1 MQTVKQFRCVY
12 WFAVILISEAIGSLR
27 VFSQD
32 VDLRSA
38 NSTRSSFTSAP
49 AAGSDA
55 TKLGIARF
63 ASNPILP
70 ISEGL
75 AELQSRIELGGKK
88 QKPFLSESMRDSIPT
103 ILQDVRQLDVSLD
116 FLILT
121 SLTSRKTFA
130 SFNGGVT
137 IDTSTTLDYAISEQ
151 VRQFALSQFD
161 PNFAAFLIGN
171 DINQPGNSFFGPGLR
186 KQNKID
192 ETEFNARFSKSWE
205 NGLISSIG
213 YEPSLAYLYF
223 PQGNPDGF
231 NPTYSSDLVVRLEQ
245 PLMRGRGRDVNLV
258 NVRIAES
265 RAMQSQ
271 YQIEASLQSQLRSIE
286 QVYWRLHAEHVRLKA
301 IDGAIGLAQKIVDV
315 VQARFESDR
324 VIYADVARARVKL
337 EDLFQQR
344 LSAELALRYASFDL
358 AQLAGLEL
366 NESVLLVPTEQPE
379 HRPPSFDYTT
389 VVNNAIA
396 FNPNLRKQR
405 QELEVR
411 RQNIVGSKNLL
422 LPKMNML
429 ASHRSSGLDNDLGSS
444 LQQMASYR
452 FSDYSLGIQ
461 YTQQLGTRQATSQ
474 LETAKLQSSREFA
487 ILEALERKVGFEVMQ
502 SLNELKQIFERY
514 TSALRQVDQS
524 KKWVDIARVR
534 YEDPPLSISR
544 QESLLVL
551 LSDYQTALQ
560 AQIDS
565 LVLVAR
571 SLADYNG
578 AIALIDE
585 KRGALLSKWK
595 IGSMTIDSEVIEQQ
609 PMDATMVS
617 QSGTA
622 KPVIPPIAQ
631 AYKTEG
637 TNKLEAIG
645 TNSRDLKSEN
655 RTLSSRPFI
664 PPLPSAPR

>member
-75 AELQSRIELGGKK
+75 AELPSRIELGGKK

-231 NPTYSSDLVVRLEQ
+231 NPTHSSDLVVRLEQ

-379 HRPPSFDYTT
+379 HRPPGFDYTT

-617 QSGTA
+617 QAGTA

-631 AYKTEG
+631 ALKTEG
-637 TNKLEAIG
+637 TNKLEAMG
-645 TNSRDLKSEN
+645 SNSRDLKSKN
-655 RTLSSRPFI
+655 RTLSSRPYI

>member
-32 VDLRSA
+32 VDLGSA

-75 AELQSRIELGGKK
+75 AELPSRIELGGKK

-379 HRPPSFDYTT
+379 HRPPGFDYTT

-617 QSGTA
+617 QAGTA

-631 AYKTEG
+631 ALKTEG
-637 TNKLEAIG
+637 TNKLEAMG
-645 TNSRDLKSEN
+645 SNSRDLKSKN
-655 RTLSSRPFI
+655 RTLSSRPYI

>member
-32 VDLRSA
+32 VDLGSA

-75 AELQSRIELGGKK
+75 AELPSRIELGGKK

-617 QSGTA
+617 QAGTA

-631 AYKTEG
+631 ALKTEG
-637 TNKLEAIG
+637 TNKLEAMG
-645 TNSRDLKSEN
+645 SNSRDLKSKN
-655 RTLSSRPFI
+655 RTLSSRPYI

>member
-12 WFAVILISEAIGSLR
+12 WFAVILVSEAIGSLR

-32 VDLRSA
+32 VELRSA
-38 NSTRSSFTSAP
+38 NPTRSSFTPAP
-49 AAGSDA
+49 ATGSDA

-75 AELQSRIELGGKK
+75 AELPSRIELGGKK

-103 ILQDVRQLDVSLD
+103 ILQDVKQLDVSLD

-231 NPTYSSDLVVRLEQ
+231 NPTHSSDLVVRLEQ

-379 HRPPSFDYTT
+379 HRPPGFDYTT

-474 LETAKLQSSREFA
+474 LETAKLQSSRELA

-622 KPVIPPIAQ
+622 KPVIPPKAQ
-631 AYKTEG
+631 ALKTEG

-655 RTLSSRPFI
+655 RTLSSRPYI